1 VCWDGGRGRKRE
13 GKEEG
18 GEKDSLDMSACSR
31 LTATNDLPYG
41 REIVCIKHIISNL
54 F

>member
-1 VCWDGGRGRKRE
+1 MGGGGGRGK
-13 GKEEG
+13 GKG

-41 REIVCIKHIISNL
+41 REINIIISDL